1 MPRDVQIDWDSAA
14 VDDSR
19 LTVAVTGKP
28 SKQWAE
34 AVTRVLDRLQRG
46 SERWGAIKVTK
57 KQLRV
62 DGLQPGSEADL
73 RHLLES
79 AVLQANAT
87 LEPDEDDE
95 PDSDDERSEADE
107 QMTDAF
113 RAFADDAS

>member
-1 MPRDVQIDWDSAA
+1 VADDAQIDWTSAA
-14 VDDSR
+14 VDDGQ
-19 LTVAVTGKP
+19 LTVAVTGRP

-62 DGLQPGSEADL
+62 DGLEPGSEPDL

-79 AVLQANAT
+79 APRPTN
-87 LEPDEDDE
+87 
-95 PDSDDERSEADE
+95 R
-107 QMTDAF
+107 
-113 RAFADDAS
+113 